1 MPDSKNLISHSN
13 KRNTKI
19 MPKLTN
25 VLLQIALLA
34 SGSIGLSAASI
45 FTPLSTQPAQA
56 QTACQCVGFVQRY
69 FGIYIPVWA
78 AKDAVGALPRMGY
91 RQVGVRNGA
100 IAVFQPSHGSVDRT
114 YGHIGVVVGSSNGYV
129 TIRSANQWSNR
140 LFSQAGCSNVSDV
153 SFRINNGVT
162 FWGK

>member
-1 MPDSKNLISHSN
+1 MLSTSYFETNRYLYSRNKTMRHFKLLSKLGTAAVVGLSIA
-13 KRNTKI
+13 
-19 MPKLTN
+19 
-25 VLLQIALLA
+25 QIAIM
-34 SGSIGLSAASI
+34 SSIS
-45 FTPLSTQPAQA
+45 PAQA
-56 QTACQCVGFVQRY
+56 QRACQCVGFVQNY
-69 FGIYIPVWA
+69 FSIYIPVWA

-100 IAVFQPSHGSVDRT
+100 IAVFQPSHGSVDKT

-162 FWGK
+162 FWAK

>member
-1 MPDSKNLISHSN
+1 MIVCLTESKKPFQLYQRKSMSYKSSFAN
-13 KRNTKI
+13 K
-19 MPKLTN
+19 
-25 VLLQIALLA
+25 VFAIALIA
-34 SGSIGLSAASI
+34 SGSLGLTQAI
-45 FTPLSTQPAQA
+45 STQPAQA

-100 IAVFQPSHGSVDRT
+100 IAVFQPSHGSVDKT

-129 TIRSANQWSNR
+129 TTRSANQWSNR

-162 FWGK
+162 FWTK

>member
-1 MPDSKNLISHSN
+1 MIFQRKNVTRQIFA
-13 KRNTKI
+13 
-19 MPKLTN
+19 
-25 VLLQIALLA
+25 IALIA